1 MSYDDD
7 IYRSYTAKE
16 FYDLPT
22 VYRSD
27 LFKDQ
32 VVLVTGGAGGIGKAC
47 SVLFGKL
54 GATVVTCGRSQE
66 KLDLWEQEMASVGI
80 SCSSHAMTIRDPDQ
94 VSVLFDAIWQQ
105 YGRLDHLIN
114 NAGGQF
120 PKAALDLSPKGWKAV
135 VETNL
140 DGTWYMMQA
149 AAKRWVE
156 HEKPG
161 NIVNMATLTGCAFVG
176 LPHTAAARAGAINLA
191 KTLSVEWAPYKI
203 RINSLAIGHIASPG
217 LLHYPPEAKPSF
229 DHNSMRRMGKP
240 LDIAEGAV
248 YLSANSGNFVTG
260 TILTV
265 DGGEDVWG
273 EYWASGKPDYFKVDE

>member
-16 FYDLPT
+16 LYQLPT

-27 LFKDQ
+27 LLKDQ
-32 VVLVTGGAGGIGKAC
+32 VVLVTGGAGGIGLAC

-66 KLDLWEQEMASVGI
+66 KLDLWEKEMASIDVP
-80 SCSSHAMTIRDPDQ
+80 CSSHAMTIRDPDQ
-94 VSVLFDAIWQQ
+94 VTKMIEAIWQQ
-105 YGRLDHLIN
+105 HGRLDHLIN

-120 PKAALDLSPKGWKAV
+120 PKAALDISPNGWKAV

-140 DGTWYMMQA
+140 DGTWYTMQA
-149 AAKRWVE
+149 AARKWVQ
-156 HEKPG
+156 HKTAG
-161 NIVNMATLTGCAFVG
+161 NIVNMTTLTGRAFVG
-176 LPHTAAARAGAINLA
+176 LSHMAAARAGAINMA
-191 KTLSVEWAPYKI
+191 KTLSVEWAPHKI

-217 LLHYPPEAKPSF
+217 LLNYPPQAKTSF
-229 DHNSMRRMGKP
+229 DHNAMRRMGKP

-260 TILTV
+260 TILTI

-273 EYWASGKPDYFKVDE
+273 EYWAAGKPDYFKVDY